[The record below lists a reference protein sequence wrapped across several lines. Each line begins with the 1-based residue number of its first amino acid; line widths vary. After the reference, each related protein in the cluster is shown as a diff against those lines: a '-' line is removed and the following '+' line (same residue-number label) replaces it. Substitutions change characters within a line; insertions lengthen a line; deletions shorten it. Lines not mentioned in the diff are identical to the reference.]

1 MEPKYQV
8 KYKCDA
14 NEHISITANERI
26 NITANEHSV
35 YGFIYV

>member
-1 MEPKYQV
+1 MEPKYQM

-14 NEHISITANERI
+14 NEHI

-35 YGFIYV
+35 YGFIYI